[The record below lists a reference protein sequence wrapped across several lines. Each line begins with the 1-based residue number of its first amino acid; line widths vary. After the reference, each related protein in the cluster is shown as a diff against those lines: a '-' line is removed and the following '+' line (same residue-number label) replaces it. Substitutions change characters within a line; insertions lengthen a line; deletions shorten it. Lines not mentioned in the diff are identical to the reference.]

1 MYLPLPITALTPP
14 HTNTYLAPAPTYTA
28 HAPWLT
34 NNAILHTMG
43 RRHVRGPGQAGGGEV
58 GTNLGVAVAVVVVT
72 NTPELQDRITT
83 SIHTKLATLFN

>member
-1 MYLPLPITALTPP
+1 MTTWF
-14 HTNTYLAPAPTYTA
+14 PAVTVQC
-28 HAPWLT
+28 
-34 NNAILHTMG
+34 
-43 RRHVRGPGQAGGGEV
+43 RPGQAGGGEV